1 MVRNKLLTKDD
12 LLDILAE
19 FYHERLRPDFEKVN
33 KGLDKMAGRLEKV
46 KKGLTVVE
54 VELRGIKDNLKGL
67 TAEFLDMPSRREFKR
82 LKQKVERFHHTI

>member
-33 KGLDKMAGRLEKV
+33 KGLDKMESRLEKV
-46 KKGLTVVE
+46 KKRDSCRWGNQ
-54 VELRGIKDNLKGL
+54 GIQRESKDLN
-67 TAEFLDMPSRREFKR
+67 
-82 LKQKVERFHHTI
+82 